1 MLTNSRTT
9 RQRAAQRSVVSEQSQ
24 ERADSISDDRPEYR
38 RESNKRKHHFD
49 ESLLSNLE
57 LILGGRRRNPRNACP
72 PRSDGSRMPGAETRG
87 KRITPAAF
95 SPRPKV
101 QARAKTAPPAP
112 QIPRSGPSRRLRTLE
127 VWWSQV
133 HCPNWVHC
141 VLSAVDGLESVHCAF
156 NSRPLQ

>member
-38 RESNKRKHHFD
+38 RESNQRKHHFD

-57 LILGGRRRNPRNACP
+57 LILGGRLRNPRNACP
-72 PRSDGSRMPGAETRG
+72 PRSDGGRMPGAETRG
-87 KRITPAAF
+87 KRISPAAF
-95 SPRPKV
+95 SPRAKI
-101 QARAKTAPPAP
+101 QARPAAAPRACQSPWNGLY
-112 QIPRSGPSRRLRTLE
+112 RSLRALE
-127 VWWSQV
+127 IRWSQV